1 MTMYVNSDIKTT
13 LYAASV
19 LPLKEAKLYRLAYNT
34 ASVERRQKVDKYR
47 FEKDRYLSLGADM
60 LMRYILHE
68 ANIAYDHVNIKT
80 NTFGKPYFEDINLN
94 FNISHSGDWVIC
106 AISDVEVGCDI
117 ERIQSADLQIAK
129 QFFCADEYLHIFQQA
144 SEAERERL
152 FYRYWTL
159 TESFIK
165 ATGKGMN
172 IPLNAFHIELGEN
185 ICIKQSVD
193 QCKYSFTEFSDIS
206 GYCCAVCSA
215 CAQQKVSLKVIDY
228 DMLYRDKMEK

>member
-1 MTMYVNSDIKTT
+1 MNFTIKSS

-19 LPLKEAKLYRLAYNT
+19 LPLKDTELYHLAYNT

-68 ANIAYDHVNIKT
+68 ANIAYEHVNIKT
-80 NTFGKPYFEDINLN
+80 NAFGKPYFEDINLN

-106 AISDVEVGCDI
+106 AISDSEVGCDI
-117 ERIQSADLQIAK
+117 EKIQSADLKIAK
-129 QFFCADEYLHIFQQA
+129 QFFCADEYLHISQQA
-144 SEAERERL
+144 SVTERERL

-159 TESFIK
+159 KESFIK

-172 IPLNAFHIELGEN
+172 IPLNAFHIELSEN
-185 ICIKQSVD
+185 ICIKQFED
-193 QCKYSFTEFSDIS
+193 QRKYSFTEFNDVP
-206 GYCCAVCSA
+206 GYCCAVCSIG
-215 CAQQKVSLKVIDY
+215 AQQKVSFNVIDLRY
-228 DMLYRDKMEK
+228 GLPC